1 MKKSNSTQKLDS
13 PKTLYY
19 EIKFYFSKKKLLYLD
34 AIKLLVTQERR
45 IGILNLMLQFGTPDE
60 KSECMKE
67 LRIFNEVT
75 KTLVRDDDVTD

>member
-1 MKKSNSTQKLDS
+1 MLH
-13 PKTLYY
+13 
-19 EIKFYFSKKKLLYLD
+19 LD

>member
-1 MKKSNSTQKLDS
+1 MLH
-13 PKTLYY
+13 
-19 EIKFYFSKKKLLYLD
+19 LD

-75 KTLVRDDDVTD
+75 KTLVRNDDVTD